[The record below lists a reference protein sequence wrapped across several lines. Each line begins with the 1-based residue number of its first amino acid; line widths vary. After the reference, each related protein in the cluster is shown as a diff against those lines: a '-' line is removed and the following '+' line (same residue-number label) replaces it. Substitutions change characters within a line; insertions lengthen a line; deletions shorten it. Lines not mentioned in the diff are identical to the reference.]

1 VTDAPDALR
10 TWLEEAETAPET
22 VAAVA
27 FLATPRVDVADDE
40 LRAALRRALLVLAAG
55 GDPHRDVDPDSPAVR
70 SLAADLDSP
79 HRRAQLAA
87 ALQQLEEWA
96 DGLPRVTGALDL
108 LLDEPE
114 RAWAWYAAA
123 LLAVELGA

>member
-1 VTDAPDALR
+1 VADAPDALR

-27 FLATPRVDVADDE
+27 FLATPQVEVADEE

-55 GDPHRDVDPDSPAVR
+55 GDPHREVDPDSPAVR
-70 SLAADLDSP
+70 ALAVDLDRP
-79 HRRAQLAA
+79 HRREQLSD
-87 ALQQLEEWA
+87 ALRQLEAWA
-96 DGLPRVTGALDL
+96 DGLPRVEGALDL

-114 RAWAWYAAA
+114 LAWGWYAAA

>member
-1 VTDAPDALR
+1 MADGPDALR

-22 VAAVA
+22 VPAVA
-27 FLATPRVDVADDE
+27 FLATPRVEVADDE

-55 GDPHRDVDPDSPAVR
+55 GDPHRDVDPASPAVR
-70 SLAADLDSP
+70 SLAADLDRP
-79 HRRAQLAA
+79 HRREQLAD

-114 RAWAWYAAA
+114 LAWGWYAAA